1 MLPDNNSNPIQV
13 KSSLEN
19 PQDNFSANAIK
30 DVFLKYL
37 HHLPFI
43 LFCVIMAYGI
53 GYIVIRYADPVYSA
67 ETQFLVKIP
76 ELNATSKSV
85 TNSDLIEEAL
95 NENKKLNLEVE
106 ITRLKSIKFLKRVVE
121 KGHFQLKIRNLGR
134 FRSTTLFQESPVRI
148 GNFFLADSSSYFNL
162 YIDKIENNRIY
173 FTPGKNPSGVPATA
187 TLGQIITTKEGNR
200 ISLLN
205 ASPGQTVNFL
215 FPMEVS
221 YTPSVDV
228 ARQIAGKL
236 AVSQQGKTSV
246 INLVLRGDNP
256 IIAREFLD
264 LLVYE
269 YQMLDIES
277 KRKAS
282 SDAVVFINDRLKEV
296 EVEIED
302 LNDQLMSIKK
312 RNKFLDIQ
320 EGASYRSKQVE
331 GLYFKKIDLDTE
343 REIIK
348 MLRNYLNDKSNSRRK
363 VPILFGLEDSY
374 LNKAVSEYN
383 KVQLDFERD
392 LEQFSGL
399 DSNRFV
405 RDYEKQLSELR
416 YNIMEI
422 LVNLEKQVKVKENV
436 LLSNEQY
443 HLDELNKVPELQK
456 EYETI
461 NSLLVIKKGLY
472 TYLIQRKEQIG
483 ITSSSVQTGYES
495 IDKAQTSSI
504 PVEPKVTNIRN
515 FAILSGLIFG
525 IVVIYL
531 LELFN
536 DKIISR
542 EQLQKRLKLPIAG
555 EIAHTDQADRFVF
568 KKSRSLIAEQF
579 RMVRANLPYLLK
591 TEDTHKVILITSTIP
606 GEGKSFV
613 SSNLAASL
621 SLVNK
626 KTALLLFDL
635 RKINSV
641 PAINELME
649 QTRLQRGITN
659 YLIGQVEN
667 PDQIH
672 LEHPE
677 FPNLHVF
684 PSGPIPPNPAELLLN
699 PKVKELF
706 DYLRSAYDYVI
717 VDTAPSALVSDC
729 FILQDYA
736 DITLYLIR
744 QRYTLLKQMDYIRE
758 IAETGRLKNMTLL
771 VNDVVAGGRY
781 GYYGYTYTY
790 GYGYTYNYNYT
801 YQTRYG
807 ANDYYTESIKLSW
820 LNKLIGFTMKLLRN
834 RK

>member
-1 MLPDNNSNPIQV
+1 MSLSTNNKKGIEVLPESNST
-13 KSSLEN
+13 
-19 PQDNFSANAIK
+19 FSAHAVK
-30 DVFLKYL
+30 DLVFKYL

-43 LFCVIMAYGI
+43 LLCIVLGFGV
-53 GYIVIRYADPVYSA
+53 GYIYIRYAEPIYNADI
-67 ETQFLVKIP
+67 QFLVKTP
-76 ELNATSKSV
+76 ELSANSNKNQLS
-85 TNSDLIEEAL
+85 SDLVEEAL
-95 NENKKLNLEVE
+95 NDNKKFAVEVE
-106 ITRLKSIKFLKRVVE
+106 MTRIKSLKFIKRVVE
-121 KGHFQLKIRNLGR
+121 KGNFQIKIRNLGR
-134 FRSTTLFQESPVRI
+134 FRSSTLFYESPI
-148 GNFFLADSSSYFNL
+148 QLKNLILKDSSVGFAL
-162 YIDKIENNRIY
+162 YIDKVENNWVY
-173 FTPGKNPSGVPATA
+173 FTKGKNQPGVPEKIQLHSKIVLPSG
-187 TLGQIITTKEGNR
+187 
-200 ISLLN
+200 ISF
-205 ASPGQTVNFL
+205 FL
-215 FPMEVS
+215 TGPTQKAPDFLYPLEIS
-221 YTPSVDV
+221 YTPSQIM
-228 ARQIAGKL
+228 ARQLASRISVGQAGKTPVIL
-236 AVSQQGKTSV
+236 VSLKS
-246 INLVLRGDNP
+246 DNP
-256 IIAREFLD
+256 IAAKEFLD

-269 YQMLDIES
+269 YQALDVES
-277 KRKAS
+277 KRKAGQ
-282 SDAVVFINDRLKEV
+282 DAITFINDRLRQVSAEV
-296 EVEIED
+296 ND
-302 LNDQLMSIKK
+302 LNDQLIEIKR
-312 RNKFLDIQ
+312 RNKYFDIQ
-320 EGASYRSKQVE
+320 ESAAGRNRQIESI
-331 GLYFKKIDLDTE
+331 YFKKIEKSTE
-343 REIIK
+343 KEVVK
-348 MLRNYLNDKSNSRRK
+348 MLRNYILDETNARRR
-363 VPILFGLEDSY
+363 VPTLFGLEDGF
-374 LNKAVSEYN
+374 LVRALGEYN
-383 KVQLDFERD
+383 QLQLNFEQNR
-392 LEQFSGL
+392 EQFVGL
-399 DSNRFV
+399 DSNRFIL
-405 RDYEKQLSELR
+405 DYEKRIKELR
-416 YNIMEI
+416 YNIVEI
-422 LVNLEKQVKVKENV
+422 LNNLYKKLEIDESLLQKSESYQENEV
-436 LLSNEQY
+436 S
-443 HLDELNKVPELQK
+443 KVPELQK
-456 EYETI
+456 EFDI
-461 NSLLVIKKGLY
+461 LMNQLSIKRALN
-472 TYLIQRKEQIG
+472 TYLIQRKEQLA
-483 ITSSSVQTGYES
+483 ITSSSIQPSYEL
-495 IDKAQTSSI
+495 IDRAQASTI
-504 PVEPKVTNIRN
+504 PVEPKVDNIRN
-515 FAILSGLIFG
+515 FSLLAGLIIAILI
-525 IVVIYL
+525 IYL
-531 LELFN
+531 IELFN

-542 EQLQKRLKLPIAG
+542 DQLQKKLKLPIAG

-606 GEGKSFV
+606 GEGKSFI

-672 LEHPE
+672 LEHPD

-758 IAETGRLKNMTLL
+758 IAESGRLKNMTLL

-801 YQTRYG
+801 YQTKYVT
-807 ANDYYTESIKLSW
+807 NQYYTESIKLSW
-820 LNKLIGFTMKLLRN
+820 LNRLMGFTMKLLRK

>member
-1 MLPDNNSNPIQV
+1 MLPETNQNISQNKFIGD
-13 KSSLEN
+13 SSH
-19 PQDNFSANAIK
+19 DSFSANAVK

-43 LFCVIMAYGI
+43 LLCVVVAYGF
-53 GYIVIRYADPVYSA
+53 GYIIIRYAEPIYSA
-67 ETQFLVKIP
+67 DTQFLVKIP
-76 ELNATSKSV
+76 ELNAVSKNASS
-85 TNSDLIEEAL
+85 SDLIEEAL

-121 KGHFQLKIRNLGR
+121 KGNFQLKVRNLGR
-134 FRSTTLFQESPVRI
+134 FRSSTLFQESPIRV
-148 GNFFLADSSSYFNL
+148 GNFFLADSNAYFRL
-162 YIDKIENNRIY
+162 YIDKIEDNRIY
-173 FTPGKNPSGVPATA
+173 FTPGKNPSGVPTTA
-187 TLGQIITTKEGNR
+187 SLGQIITTKEGNR
-200 ISLLN
+200 ISLMN
-205 ASPGQTVNFL
+205 ASPGQIVNFL

-221 YTPSVDV
+221 YTPSIDV

-236 AVSQQGKTSV
+236 TVSQQGKTSV

-269 YQMLDIES
+269 YQLLDIES

-296 EVEIED
+296 AVEIED
-302 LNDQLMSIKK
+302 LNDQLMDIRK

-320 EGASYRSKQVE
+320 EGAGYRSKQVE
-331 GLYFKKIDLDTE
+331 GLYFKKIDLETE
-343 REIIK
+343 KEVIK
-348 MLRNYLNDKSNSRRK
+348 MLRNYLNDKSNNRRK
-363 VPILFGLEDSY
+363 VPILFGLEDINLSR
-374 LNKAVSEYN
+374 VISEYN
-383 KVQLDFERD
+383 KIQLELERD
-392 LEQFSGL
+392 LEQFAGL

-405 RDYEKQLSELR
+405 LDYEKQLYELR
-416 YNIMEI
+416 YNIQEI
-422 LVNLEKQVKVKENV
+422 LLNMEKELKLKESV
-436 LLSNEQY
+436 LTNNEQY
-443 HLDELNKVPELQK
+443 HIDELNKVPELQK
-456 EYETI
+456 EYEKV
-461 NSLLVIKKGLY
+461 NSLVVIKKGLY
-472 TYLIQRKEQIG
+472 TYLVQRKEQIG

-495 IDKAQTSSI
+495 IDKAQASSI

-525 IVVIYL
+525 IVIIYL

-542 EQLQKRLKLPIAG
+542 DQLQKRLKLPIAG

-626 KTALLLFDL
+626 KVALLLFDL

-659 YLIGQVEN
+659 YLIGQVDN

-672 LEHPE
+672 LDHPD

-706 DYLRSAYDYVI
+706 DYLRTAYDYVI

-729 FILQDYA
+729 FILQEYA

-758 IAETGRLKNMTLL
+758 IAESNRLKNMTLL

-801 YQTRYG
+801 YSTKYLNNQ
-807 ANDYYTESIKLSW
+807 YYTESIKLSW
-820 LNKLIGFTMKLLRN
+820 LNRLIGLTSRLMRRIK
-834 RK
+834 